1 MIGLSEPKMLF
12 KRGHTLSLIKHHDKF
27 FGYLGHVLFSGV
39 DIYSGPS
46 VYSMEKV
53 GSLKGRRW
61 GSAIVKDDR
70 VFLFATQQK
79 MLSRVPFVNPY
90 EHQQIFLLESDDG
103 KTFGAPKKVLDG
115 SAPSIYEENGSF
127 YLFFH
132 RRNPH
137 RILFRKASDPRDM
150 SVKSDSLLLTDVEN
164 TLSAPSLAFFDNT
177 YWLACEFR
185 RKSEAWKTVL
195 FKSKTLS
202 NFQLQKEPLLENG
215 ACAFQHIFGDRYV
228 LTYSEPDGKGGWKM
242 MINESQ
248 L

>member
-1 MIGLSEPKMLF
+1 MLF
-12 KRGHTLSLIKHHDKF
+12 ERGHTLSLIKHNNTY

-46 VYSMEKV
+46 IYSMEKI

-61 GSAIVKDDR
+61 GSAIVKDDK
-70 VFLFATQQK
+70 VFLFATRQK
-79 MLSRVPFVNPY
+79 LLSHVPFVNPY
-90 EHQQIFLLESDDG
+90 EHQHIFLLESDDG
-103 KTFGAPKKVLDG
+103 KTFDAPKKVLDG
-115 SAPSIYEENGSF
+115 SAPFIYEEKGSF

-137 RILFRKASDPRDM
+137 RILFRQASDPRDI

-164 TLSAPSLAFFDNT
+164 TLSAPSLAFFDNA
-177 YWLACEFR
+177 YWLACEFM
-185 RKSEAWKTVL
+185 RKGEAWKTVL
-195 FKSKTLS
+195 FKSRTLS
-202 NFQLQKEPLLENG
+202 DFQLQKESLLENG
-215 ACAFQHIFGDRYV
+215 ACAFQHIFDNRYI

-242 MINESQ
+242 MVKESQ